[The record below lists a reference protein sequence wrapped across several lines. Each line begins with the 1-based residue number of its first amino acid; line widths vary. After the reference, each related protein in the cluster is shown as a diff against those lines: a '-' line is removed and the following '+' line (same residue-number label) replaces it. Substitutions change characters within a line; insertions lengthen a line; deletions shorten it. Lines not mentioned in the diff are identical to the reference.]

1 MSTPT
6 VVAVGGPT
14 VAIIGG
20 GVTGLVAA
28 YRLRTS
34 LGADARIVILEQ
46 SDRLGGKLRTVPFAG
61 GPVDVGAEAF
71 IGRRPEMPALLDELG
86 LADQTVHPAGARP
99 LIYAGAELHPMPVGT
114 LMGIPADAQALAG
127 LVDSATL
134 DRIAAEPDVPLHWER
149 GGDISVAELVGTR
162 FGDQVVRRSVDP
174 LLGGVY
180 SGLSDTAGVR
190 ATLPTLAAAL
200 DAGAPNLSEAVR
212 RALPPPS
219 TAPVFG
225 TLRDGYGV
233 LLDALERAA
242 AAEIHAGTP
251 ASALRRAGHR
261 WSIDPVGEVDGVVL
275 AVPAPQAAALL
286 ADVAPA
292 AAADAERIPLASSV
306 VVALALPRDSGL
318 PRNSGILVATGEDLS
333 AKAFT
338 LSSRKWPHLAERDVE
353 LARASFGRFGDAA
366 LVDADDDHLIA
377 LARTD
382 LATVTGVTAE
392 PVAAFVQR
400 WHGGLPQYRAG
411 HDEIVAA
418 LEAAVADL
426 DGIEVAGAMLHG
438 VGVPACVG
446 SGTKAAARLTTRMAG

>member
-6 VVAVGGPT
+6 VVV
-14 VAIIGG
+14 VGG
-20 GVTGLVAA
+20 GVTGLVTA

-34 LGADARIVILEQ
+34 LGAGARIVILEQ
-46 SDRLGGKLRTVPFAG
+46 SDRLGGKLRTVPLAG
-61 GPVDVGAEAF
+61 DPVDVGAEAF

-86 LADQTVHPAGARP
+86 LSDQLVYPAGARP
-99 LIYAGAELHPMPVGT
+99 LIYAGAELHPMPGGT
-114 LMGIPADAQALAG
+114 LMGIPADAQTLAG
-127 LVDSATL
+127 LVDTATL
-134 DRIAAEPDVPLHWER
+134 DRIAAEPNLPLHWER
-149 GGDISVAELVGTR
+149 GGDVSVAELVGTR
-162 FGDQVVRRSVDP
+162 FGEQVVRRSVDP

-190 ATLPTLAAAL
+190 ATVPTLAAAL
-200 DAGAPNLSEAVR
+200 DDGAPSLSEAVR

-242 AAEIHAGTP
+242 DAEIHRGTA
-251 ASALRRAGHR
+251 ASALRRAGRR
-261 WSIDPVGEVDGVVL
+261 WAIDPIGEVDGVVL

-286 ADVAPA
+286 ADAVPA
-292 AAADAERIPLASSV
+292 AAEQAARIPLASSV

-353 LARASFGRFGDAA
+353 LARASFGRFGDAG
-366 LVDADDDHLIA
+366 LVDADDDLLIA
-377 LARTD
+377 LARKD

-392 PVAAFVQR
+392 PVATFVQR

-418 LEAAVADL
+418 LEAAVADV

-438 VGVPACVG
+438 VGVPACVE
-446 SGTKAAARLTTRMAG
+446 SGTTAAARLTTRVAG